1 MKITVNKK
9 EMEVSEGLT
18 LKELLELREIAP
30 KGVATAVNGDVVRGD
45 DRGDY
50 VLQAGDAVVIIS
62 AFYGG

>member
-1 MKITVNKK
+1 MRITVNKK

-45 DRGDY
+45 DRGNY
-50 VLQAGDAVVIIS
+50 VLQSGDAVVIIS